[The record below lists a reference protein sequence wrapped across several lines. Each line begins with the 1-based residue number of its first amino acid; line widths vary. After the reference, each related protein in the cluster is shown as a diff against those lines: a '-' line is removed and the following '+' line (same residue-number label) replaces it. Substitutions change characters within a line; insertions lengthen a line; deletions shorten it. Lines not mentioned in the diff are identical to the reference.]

1 MTPLEIYIYVE
12 GCFFI
17 MNLQMTDRE
26 SDMLNDEIVL
36 NEDLL
41 LAMVMYADQMEMM
54 GRFSQSE
61 ASATDKIYI
70 A

>member
-1 MTPLEIYIYVE
+1 
-12 GCFFI
+12 

-70 A
+70 V

>member
-1 MTPLEIYIYVE
+1 MKIYTYVE

-36 NEDLL
+36 NEDLFW
-41 LAMVMYADQMEMM
+41 QW
-54 GRFSQSE
+54 
-61 ASATDKIYI
+61 
-70 A
+70 

>member
-1 MTPLEIYIYVE
+1 MNEATKISSNDRFGFIPTRQ

-26 SDMLNDEIVL
+26 SDMLNDGIVL

-41 LAMVMYADQMEMM
+41 LAMVMYAD
-54 GRFSQSE
+54 
-61 ASATDKIYI
+61 
-70 A
+70 